1 MSKVVKKPV
10 GVARVSRVKD
20 ENGLTVGQEEFCR
33 NICAGMTTHDAYRQ
47 AYKVPAST
55 PQASVTK
62 RAAQASANPLVRAR
76 IDAIKAQTMKRHN
89 ITIDMLLEELEEA
102 RIVALKAKI
111 PQAGAAI
118 SATMGK
124 AKLCGLEKQV
134 LVHVGADGKSLP
146 PTRIVITAAKKP
158 GE

>member
-1 MSKVVKKPV
+1 MSKPPVKTVNTAK
-10 GVARVSRVKD
+10 VSRMKD

-33 NICAGMTTHDAYRQ
+33 NICAGMNTHEAYRK
-47 AYKVPAST
+47 AFKVSPTVSAS
-55 PQASVTK
+55 SVNNRLT
-62 RAAQASANPLVRAR
+62 RIQANPLVRTR

-102 RIVALKAKI
+102 RIVALRAKI

-146 PTRIVITAAKKP
+146 PTRITIVGAKKP